1 MSTIL
6 LLLVRN
12 PALAM
17 ASSLREAS
25 TDFIS
30 WTLTS
35 LTASSLSSIWRVLT
49 GTERTCAA
57 SLVDQ
62 TQSNKSI
69 ACVYVFCQILHTTS
83 RLPYNEWK
91 QRQSSMIFMADDCR
105 WHHLL
110 AEGVTQHHNLNH
122 CCIGMCIHITRRFNT
137 KAIYTMD
144 THM

>member
-17 ASSLREAS
+17 ASSLKDAS

-30 WTLTS
+30 WTFTS
-35 LTASSLSSIWRVLT
+35 LTASSLSPIWRVLT

-57 SLVDQ
+57 SLDDQ
-62 TQSNKSI
+62 TQSNKSV
-69 ACVYVFCQILHTTS
+69 AVSVYVFCQILHTTT

-91 QRQSSMIFMADDCR
+91 QRQLSMVFMAHDC
-105 WHHLL
+105 
-110 AEGVTQHHNLNH
+110 
-122 CCIGMCIHITRRFNT
+122 
-137 KAIYTMD
+137 
-144 THM
+144 